1 MKLLREC
8 DLEENGNHRY
18 PLIEGMLQ
26 MKTNFKMA
34 ADCSDE
40 TIADLMTD
48 GGNMGVKS
56 FSRYLN
62 QHKVADKTSKELTK
76 N

>member
-1 MKLLREC
+1 
-8 DLEENGNHRY
+8 
-18 PLIEGMLQ
+18 

-62 QHKVADKTSKELTK
+62 QHKAADKNVKRTDKKLIKIKSDFLEEIIVYL
-76 N
+76 

>member
-1 MKLLREC
+1 
-8 DLEENGNHRY
+8 
-18 PLIEGMLQ
+18 

-40 TIADLMTD
+40 SIADLMTD

-56 FSRYLN
+56 FNRYLN
-62 QHKVADKTSKELTK
+62 WHKATDKTSKELTK